1 MPRGKAKSKSKE
13 ESDDFKS
20 KFRKS
25 KDKKESKKES
35 KKQSKKESKKQSKKE
50 SKKQSKSDSQLKPY
64 CGVKTIPKNRR
75 RGTMDECYTNGE
87 IRYYGLNKIDS
98 KVIENKKKK
107 DILASLELNHTMLT
121 LKARKNLIQ
130 IKSLRRKIENMIIS
144 DEIDK
149 ANAKIDAL
157 KEENK
162 IIKEKLDKL
171 KKK

>member
-1 MPRGKAKSKSKE
+1 MPRGKAKSKE
-13 ESDDFKS
+13 ESEDFKS

-25 KDKKESKKES
+25 KE
-35 KKQSKKESKKQSKKE
+35 KKESKKQSKKE
-50 SKKQSKSDSQLKPY
+50 SKKQSKSDSKLKPY
-64 CGVKTIPKNRR
+64 CGVKTVPKNRR

-130 IKSLRRKIENMIIS
+130 IKSLRRKIENMVIS

-149 ANAKIDAL
+149 ANTKIDAL